1 MPTKDKEWSGL
12 LKVPDSEVVKLL
24 RTELGKANAYI
35 QELENTK
42 GDVLKLEKKCKKLLD
57 KCNSL
62 DGLLVNARR
71 RIQDLIISNEAL
83 KKQLLP

>member
-1 MPTKDKEWSGL
+1 MATKDKEWSGL
-12 LKVPDSEVVKLL
+12 LKVPDSEIIKLL

-42 GDVLKLEKKCKKLLD
+42 GDILKLEKKCKKLTG
-57 KCNSL
+57 KCTSL
-62 DGLLVNARR
+62 DNLLINARR